1 MIKEIEMLDALFKH
15 ATEGIIVSQKDGTIV
30 MVNPIAEKLFGFDK
44 KELVGQKI
52 ENLIPRRYSE
62 NHIKHRENYAEN
74 PHSRAMGLGIDL
86 FAKRKDNTEFPV
98 EISLSN
104 FNTSEGSFIMSFI
117 IDITQ
122 RKNHEGEIKKANEEI
137 KTLNIELENRVAER
151 TEELASAITKLA
163 ESKQEVLRALKK
175 EKELNELK
183 SRFVTTASHEFRT
196 PLATILSSVS
206 LISRYDND
214 QDIEKRHKHIDRI
227 KSSVNNLTEILNDFL
242 SLSKFEEGI
251 TRNNPESIE
260 IDKFAFSLIEDLK
273 SMTKENQSILFLHQQ
288 GDSTVCV
295 DKQLLK
301 NALTNLLSN
310 AIKYSSKN
318 IEFYTSQVN
327 SILYITIK
335 DYGIGIPQD
344 DQPHLFER
352 FFRAK
357 NAINIQGTGL
367 GLNIVKKFVELM
379 EGKISFNSKL
389 EEGTIFNIEIPIRK
403 L

>member
-1 MIKEIEMLDALFKH
+1 MSKASKFLMIKEIEMLDALFKH

-151 TEELASAITKLA
+151 T
-163 ESKQEVLRALKK
+163 
-175 EKELNELK
+175 
-183 SRFVTTASHEFRT
+183 
-196 PLATILSSVS
+196 
-206 LISRYDND
+206 
-214 QDIEKRHKHIDRI
+214 
-227 KSSVNNLTEILNDFL
+227 
-242 SLSKFEEGI
+242 
-251 TRNNPESIE
+251 
-260 IDKFAFSLIEDLK
+260 
-273 SMTKENQSILFLHQQ
+273 
-288 GDSTVCV
+288 
-295 DKQLLK
+295 
-301 NALTNLLSN
+301 
-310 AIKYSSKN
+310 
-318 IEFYTSQVN
+318 
-327 SILYITIK
+327 
-335 DYGIGIPQD
+335 
-344 DQPHLFER
+344 
-352 FFRAK
+352 
-357 NAINIQGTGL
+357 
-367 GLNIVKKFVELM
+367 
-379 EGKISFNSKL
+379 
-389 EEGTIFNIEIPIRK
+389 
-403 L
+403 